1 MAIAAI
7 AYRAYRGET
16 DVLSGTRKTNRSLPI
31 LEAGGRLQFTIQ
43 VARNH
48 APQGFDRFAVTGV
61 LWEDGTLEGDATLKA
76 AEQALAIG
84 HAYQLRRV
92 LALLREN
99 NAASV
104 AEIRS
109 VLERLP
115 VKLSASEVKA
125 LVALSGGDVSPSMV
139 EIGQSQVR
147 TAILDDL
154 TAYRQS
160 QSATASTPAAVWVQ
174 DALSRYSAWLGRTG
188 VR

>member
-1 MAIAAI
+1 VESVPD
-7 AYRAYRGET
+7 YRRLNLRADEQNTNADTEADVAPLPRIMREQFKRLKTQGKGIT
-16 DVLSGTRKTNRSLPI
+16 DV
-31 LEAGGRLQFTIQ
+31 
-43 VARNH
+43 
-48 APQGFDRFAVTGV
+48 
-61 LWEDGTLEGDATLKA
+61 
-76 AEQALAIG
+76 
-84 HAYQLRRV
+84 
-92 LALLREN
+92 LREN